1 MTAKSP
7 LFLSFKKLVRKIAKV
22 IVFPIM
28 LFLGLVGAFLV
39 RGSG

>member
-1 MTAKSP
+1 MTVKSP

-28 LFLGLVGAFLV
+28 LFLGFIGAILVA
-39 RGSG
+39 GSR